1 MKAHI
6 RKTPTLETY
15 LDKLSSIMERL
26 IASDDALS
34 SSMLDKLNSIGETMA
49 SEEYYEKML
58 EELKSDEDTKT
69 E

>member
-15 LDKLSSIMERL
+15 LEKLSSVMENV
-26 IASDDALS
+26 IADDNALT
-34 SSMLDKLNSIGETMA
+34 SSMMDKLNSIGDILA

-58 EELKSDEDTKT
+58 EELKSDEST
-69 E
+69 ETE

>member
-15 LDKLSSIMERL
+15 LEKLSSVMDKVVSDDNALTSSMMDKLSSI
-26 IASDDALS
+26 
-34 SSMLDKLNSIGETMA
+34 GEMMA

-58 EELKSDEDTKT
+58 KELRNEDS
-69 E
+69 ESE

>member
-15 LDKLSSIMERL
+15 LEKLSSVMENV
-26 IASDDALS
+26 IADDNALT
-34 SSMLDKLNSIGETMA
+34 SSMMDKLNSIGDMLA

-58 EELKSDEDTKT
+58 KELKSDETVET

>member
-15 LDKLSSIMERL
+15 LEKLSSVMENV
-26 IASDDALS
+26 IANDNALT
-34 SSMLDKLNSIGETMA
+34 SSMMDKLNSIGDMLA

-58 EELKSDEDTKT
+58 EELKSDETVET

>member
-15 LDKLSSIMERL
+15 LEKLSNVMESV
-26 IASDDALS
+26 ISDDNALT
-34 SSMLDKLNSIGETMA
+34 SSMMDKLNSIGDMLA

-58 EELKSDEDTKT
+58 EELKNDETVET

>member
-15 LDKLSSIMERL
+15 LEKLSNVMESV
-26 IASDDALS
+26 ISDDNALT
-34 SSMLDKLNSIGETMA
+34 SSMMDKLNSIGDMLA

-58 EELKSDEDTKT
+58 EELKSDETVET

>member
-15 LDKLSSIMERL
+15 LEKLSSVMDNAI
-26 IASDDALS
+26 SNDNALT
-34 SSMLDKLNSIGETMA
+34 SSMMDKLNSIGEMLA

-58 EELKSDEDTKT
+58 EELKSDEST
-69 E
+69 ETE

>member
-15 LDKLSSIMERL
+15 LEKLSGVMEKV
-26 IASDDALS
+26 ISDDNALT
-34 SSMLDKLNSIGETMA
+34 SSMMDKLNSIGDMLA

-58 EELKSDEDTKT
+58 EELKSDEST
-69 E
+69 ETE

>member
-15 LDKLSSIMERL
+15 LDKLSSVMENV
-26 IASDDALS
+26 IADDNALT
-34 SSMLDKLNSIGETMA
+34 SSMMDKLNSIGDMLA

-58 EELKSDEDTKT
+58 EELKSDEST
-69 E
+69 ETE

>member
-15 LDKLSSIMERL
+15 LEKLSSVMENV
-26 IASDDALS
+26 IADDNALT
-34 SSMLDKLNSIGETMA
+34 SSMMDKLNSIGDMLA

-58 EELKSDEDTKT
+58 EELKSDEST
-69 E
+69 ETE

>member
-15 LDKLSSIMERL
+15 LEKLSKVMESV
-26 IASDDALS
+26 ISDDSTLT
-34 SSMLDKLNSIGETMA
+34 SSMMDKLNSIGETLA

-58 EELKSDEDTKT
+58 EEFKSDETVET